1 MFLLQHTKP
10 RCLVYRFVICIY
22 QKKGKYREGL
32 FCFFGKY
39 ASYKDCVYW
48 AGISCSALV
57 VIILSI
63 FFVKSQLKDLL
74 KTHPCWIREQWESP
88 FNMSS
93 PSLPTVLSMAIQG
106 KGIVPF
112 FLSWCTLFVL
122 FLLLAC
128 LILLSNVAT
137 VSFLL
142 WARCCLL
149 FLPPPPEQSLFVL
162 SKFGYAIFET

>member
-1 MFLLQHTKP
+1 MSLNLLDWFLLFCGQKYSRHHTPWSTRLYSYAIFMFLLQHTKP

-88 FNMSS
+88 FNMPS

-112 FLSWCTLFVL
+112 FYLDALCLFYSY
-122 FLLLAC
+122 F
-128 LILLSNVAT
+128 
-137 VSFLL
+137 
-142 WARCCLL
+142 
-149 FLPPPPEQSLFVL
+149 
-162 SKFGYAIFET
+162 